1 MHYNNV
7 TSASVWDK
15 ATLKDINV
23 VSIALLELVQDF
35 PSY

>member
-1 MHYNNV
+1 MQYNNV

-15 ATLKDINV
+15 ANPKDMNV
-23 VSIALLELVQDF
+23 LNMALLELLQDF